1 VFLDFLLV
9 VVSWGIFLG
18 WLAYLEFIQKDL
30 SRHKEEIR
38 TAAFFLGVMTVIYGL
53 VLF

>member
-9 VVSWGIFLG
+9 VVSWVIFMG
-18 WLAYLEFIQKDL
+18 WLAYLEFIKKDL
-30 SRHKEEIR
+30 NRHKEEIR
-38 TAAFFLGVMTVIYGL
+38 TAAFFLGAMSLVYWL